1 LKSGLSTYTFTC
13 PSLESTA
20 PITIY
25 NHLLHMHS
33 IGVRMVTEHLR
44 GGTQVGGSQIEHYDF
59 DYQDMTYRNEVAN
72 PGDSFVTTCFYDT
85 SKAKTGSASFGLGSD
100 DEMCIDFV
108 GYWPRDAIPQ
118 NRQFCGLNAHGQ
130 LTQSGNIEAVG
141 RKFGAAGQTI
151 ITIPT
156 LDELPPLI
164 NNNGGEGNQNSG
176 PVPEWCSAC
185 RAASGCFEAG
195 PAGGCDAAS
204 GELHFEGGWDACRG
218 NGEGCAPCF
227 PDSPCYKED
236 GESVDECALCD
247 AAVGCFEVPDGCDAS
262 TGEHIFVDDFAA
274 CQAAVGPCAACFPDS
289 PCAKKTLTAQKDE
302 EEGGELESSAIS
314 VASSVAAIMLAVI
327 SAFI

>member
-1 LKSGLSTYTFTC
+1 M
-13 PSLESTA
+13 ER
-20 PITIY
+20 
-25 NHLLHMHS
+25 LL
-33 IGVRMVTEHLR
+33 
-44 GGTQVGGSQIEHYDF
+44 
-59 DYQDMTYRNEVAN
+59 
-72 PGDSFVTTCFYDT
+72 
-85 SKAKTGSASFGLGSD
+85 ASH
-100 DEMCIDFV
+100 EPKDFV

-274 CQAAVGPCAACFPDS
+274 CQAAVGPCAACFPNS

-302 EEGGELESSAIS
+302 EEGEKEKEEEEDDEEAEEGGGGWNRPQSPLHPALLQLCWRSSLPS
-314 VASSVAAIMLAVI
+314 YRYE
-327 SAFI
+327 